1 VWWAFVIDLLQR
13 RRAFGKAPRDMA
25 RGVAGMIVSHSEIA
39 CSRQTIIFAVIPRH
53 PD

>member
-13 RRAFGKAPRDMA
+13 RRAFGKAPRGMA

-39 CSRQTIIFAVIPRH
+39 CSRQTIIFAVISRH